1 MITTRPLPTV
11 FDGDPLLGFYHEQ
24 LIRHWTPRHRALAAG
39 LGKLAVRGTRDA
51 RCRALGIPEDEARLL
66 VGIVDPA
73 HYLSQLYR
81 RGIHRLLNP
90 AAIPLASSLLKDKRS
105 FAAAVANAGLP
116 APETFSG
123 PSSPAAVAA
132 WFERHGEIVAK
143 PNYSSR
149 GRGVARYRRIAQGW
163 ADSNG
168 TRFEAGT
175 LAAHLTRVVSRG
187 GLLQQAM
194 RTAPRLSD
202 ISPGAL
208 PTLRVHT
215 FRLGGTLAAHGL
227 VLRIG
232 GGSGPVDNF
241 SRGGLAAAVVDGAA
255 GDVIGKAGGRIL
267 CVGRHPA
274 TGVSLEHIALGD
286 LADTAVRLGIAA
298 HAAIGAGYGLIGW
311 DIGLADCGPVLIE
324 GNWNPGH
331 QLTQF
336 TNACGLSALAVG
348 RAYLQAL
355 EALPASAWADAA
367 PLQWDGQYLL
377 APKLAPLS
385 SQSIS
390 TAGLQID

>member
-1 MITTRPLPTV
+1 MITTRPLPPV
-11 FDGDPLLGFYHEQ
+11 FGGDPLLGFYHEQ
-24 LIRHWTPRHRALAAG
+24 LLRHWTPRQRALAAG
-39 LGKLAVRGTRDA
+39 LGKLAGRGTHDSH
-51 RCRALGIPEDEARLL
+51 CRALGIPEDEARLL
-66 VGIVDPA
+66 AGIVDPA

-90 AAIPLASSLLKDKRS
+90 AAIPLATSLLKDKRS

-123 PSSPAAVAA
+123 PASPAAVAA

-149 GRGVARYRRIAQGW
+149 GRGVARYRRIAHGW

-168 TRFEAGT
+168 TRFEAGA
-175 LAAHLTRVVSRG
+175 LAMHLARIVRRG
-187 GLLQQAM
+187 GLLQQAL

-215 FRLGGTLAAHGL
+215 FRLGGTPVAHGL

-241 SRGGLAAAVVDGAA
+241 SRGGLAAAVVDGTA
-255 GDVIGKAGGRIL
+255 GDVIGKADGCIRHL
-267 CVGRHPA
+267 QRHPA
-274 TGVSLEHIALGD
+274 TGISLEGIDLCD
-286 LADTAVRLGIAA
+286 LADAAVRLAIAA

-311 DIGLADCGPVLIE
+311 DIGLADRGPVLIE

-336 TNACGLSALAVG
+336 TNACGLSQLAVG

-355 EALPASAWADAA
+355 EALPTGAWAHAA
-367 PLQWDGQYLL
+367 PLQWDGQYLP
-377 APKLAPLS
+377 APKLAPLPS
-385 SQSIS
+385 PSIS
-390 TAGLQID
+390 TAGLQTD

>member
-1 MITTRPLPTV
+1 
-11 FDGDPLLGFYHEQ
+11 
-24 LIRHWTPRHRALAAG
+24 
-39 LGKLAVRGTRDA
+39 
-51 RCRALGIPEDEARLL
+51 
-66 VGIVDPA
+66 
-73 HYLSQLYR
+73 
-81 RGIHRLLNP
+81 
-90 AAIPLASSLLKDKRS
+90 
-105 FAAAVANAGLP
+105 
-116 APETFSG
+116 
-123 PSSPAAVAA
+123 
-132 WFERHGEIVAK
+132 
-143 PNYSSR
+143 
-149 GRGVARYRRIAQGW
+149 
-163 ADSNG
+163 
-168 TRFEAGT
+168 
-175 LAAHLTRVVSRG
+175 
-187 GLLQQAM
+187 M

-286 LADTAVRLGIAA
+286 LADAAVRLGIAA

-367 PLQWDGQYLL
+367 PLQWDGQYLP